1 MNAQPSPIFAAV
13 ARLAFFV
20 LNLFAAYLLLRG
32 HNAPGG
38 GFIAGLVT
46 AISFVM
52 LSLALG
58 WDEARRILPVD
69 PLRFAYAG
77 LGLATATTAA
87 PLAWGRPLL
96 EHFMVHVQAPV
107 FGKLHFG
114 TPLAFDTGVFLVV
127 VGITCKMVFV
137 LGRSVDG
144 VPALSTEEQAR
155 YAAEGEEP
163 IERPPA
169 GEEVRRAD

>member
-1 MNAQPSPIFAAV
+1 MKPRPSLIFSTV

-20 LNLFAAYLLLRG
+20 LNLFALYLLLRG

-46 AISFVM
+46 AISLVM

-58 WDEARRILPVD
+58 WDETRRILPLD
-69 PLRFAYAG
+69 PLRLAYAG
-77 LGLATATTAA
+77 LALAVATAAA

-96 EHFMVHVQAPV
+96 EQFMVHWHVPV
-107 FGKLHFG
+107 LGELHFG
-114 TPLAFDTGVFLVV
+114 TPLAFDTGVLLVV
-127 VGITCKMVFV
+127 VGITCKMIFI

-144 VPALSTEEQAR
+144 LAPLSPEETRR
-155 YAAEGEEP
+155 YAASVEEP
-163 IERPPA
+163 IEGPA
-169 GEEVRRAD
+169 ERKEAARAD

>member
-1 MNAQPSPIFAAV
+1 MNARPSPIFAAV

-20 LNLFAAYLLLRG
+20 LNLFAVYLLLRG

-77 LGLATATTAA
+77 LALAAVTAAA

-96 EHFMVHVQAPV
+96 EQFMVHWQVPV
-107 FGKLHFG
+107 LGELHFG
-114 TPLAFDTGVFLVV
+114 TPLAFDAGVFLVV
-127 VGITCKMVFV
+127 VGITCKMIFV

-144 VPALSTEEQAR
+144 APALSAEEQAR

-163 IERPPA
+163 IEIAVA
-169 GEEVRRAD
+169 GKEAERAD